1 MNLRVSQCSKFLYLV
16 IGLVATVSI
25 LFGISIK
32 GYADENFVETE
43 VNIESLK
50 KYLYNENEKIYFD
63 VSKAEQ
69 YGESEFILEIGN
81 TYNLLAKLDDSTTE
95 GKRRVVHAI
104 SIPIY
109 GNYCGPGTDFNNA
122 GNPKDQLDK
131 YCMYHDLCY
140 GARGWGNKQC
150 DKEFVANLKTGLRN
164 GTIKGT
170 WAKTVANAAILYFS

>member
-1 MNLRVSQCSKFLYLV
+1 MEVRVPRGSKSFCLV
-16 IGLVATVSI
+16 IGLIVMLSI
-25 LFGISIK
+25 FWGSAIK
-32 GYADENFVETE
+32 GYADENLVETE
-43 VNIESLK
+43 VNIESLQ
-50 KYLYNENEKIYFD
+50 KYLYKENENTYFD

-81 TYNLLAKLDDSTTE
+81 TYNLLAKLDDNTTQ
-95 GKRRVVHAI
+95 GKQRVVRAI

-131 YCMYHDLCY
+131 YCMYHDVCY

-170 WAKTVANAAILYFS
+170 WAKTVANATILYFS